1 MAGQEGV
8 VEKVRGHF
16 YKLRES
22 RDRTNKIQCCR
33 PCLDSDS
40 NKPIVKGY
48 FLNNQEIFVRYKVAM
63 ERTLEW
69 GLIEKKRK
77 WE

>member
-48 FLNNQEIFVRYKVAM
+48 F
-63 ERTLEW
+63 
-69 GLIEKKRK
+69 
-77 WE
+77 